1 MRRYIAIYFSI
12 ILLASIGVP
21 SIAHMVG
28 DEMNIGFFNSPE
40 EEENQTA
47 YERII
52 REHFSEYALSTYIW
66 DNSKDDSK
74 IRTLDFIKVQKGF
87 FDHIT
92 PPPKAV

>member
-1 MRRYIAIYFSI
+1 MRHYIAIYFSI
-12 ILLASIGVP
+12 LLLASIGVP

-28 DEMNIGFFNSPE
+28 DEVNISFFNSPE
-40 EEENQTA
+40 EEETQNA

-52 REHFSEYALSTYIW
+52 REHFSEYALSAYTW